1 MMQIGMVIGY
11 FTSYPVNWWLIEKGI
26 KEAM

>member
-1 MMQIGMVIGY
+1 MMQIGMVAGF
-11 FTSYPVNWWLIEKGI
+11 FTSYPINWWLLRKGI